1 MAMKCVWMI
10 VLALLSAAAPV
21 NKPAELIQKSKV
33 TLPDVITKSLPE
45 VKEGTPFFAKLKEEK
60 GKVVYTVSFAQGTSS
75 IKLSI
80 DALTNEVLSRT
91 TEKKDHS
98 KTISAA
104 KITMVS
110 AIEAAVKKVPGK
122 ASRANFYCK
131 KGKPMAEVI
140 VVKDGKLFE
149 VKLDAATG
157 AVVKVEEDDDDDDDA
172 DDDDDDED
180 DDD

>member
-1 MAMKCVWMI
+1 MKCAWMI
-10 VLALLSAAAPV
+10 LVALLSAMTPV
-21 NKPAELIQKSKV
+21 NKPAELLSKSKV
-33 TLPDVITKSLPE
+33 TLPEVVTKALPE

-60 GKVVYTVSFAQGTSS
+60 GRVIYTVSFAQGAGSV
-75 IKLSI
+75 KLSI
-80 DALTNEVLSRT
+80 DAATSEVLSRT

-98 KTISAA
+98 KMISAV
-104 KITMVS
+104 KITMAS

-131 KGKPMAEVI
+131 KGKPMAEVV
-140 VVKDGKLFE
+140 VVKEGKLFE

-157 AVVKVEEDDDDDDDA
+157 AVLKVEEDDDDDDDE

>member
-10 VLALLSAAAPV
+10 VLALLSAATPA

-33 TLPDVITKSLPE
+33 TLPDVVTKSLPE

-75 IKLSI
+75 VKLSI

-98 KTISAA
+98 KTIS
-104 KITMVS
+104 
-110 AIEAAVKKVPGK
+110 
-122 ASRANFYCK
+122 
-131 KGKPMAEVI
+131 
-140 VVKDGKLFE
+140 
-149 VKLDAATG
+149 
-157 AVVKVEEDDDDDDDA
+157 
-172 DDDDDDED
+172 
-180 DDD
+180 